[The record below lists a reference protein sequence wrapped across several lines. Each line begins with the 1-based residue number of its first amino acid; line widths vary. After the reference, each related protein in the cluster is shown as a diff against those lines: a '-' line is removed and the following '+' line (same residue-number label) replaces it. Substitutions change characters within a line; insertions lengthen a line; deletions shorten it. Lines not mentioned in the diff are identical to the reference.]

1 MRVAVLIP
9 CYNEA
14 AAVQHVVQGF
24 TQALPS
30 ARIYVFDNNSTDE
43 TALEAKAAGAE
54 VRFVGERGKGNVVR
68 RMFADVEADVY
79 VLVDGDG
86 TYDPSS
92 AAPMI
97 AQLLEQGLDVMVGRR
112 IAREEQAYRTGHVT
126 GNRLL
131 TGFAA
136 WLFGRASGDML
147 SGYRVFSRRY
157 VKSFPAF
164 SSGFEIETE
173 LTVHALQLRMPIGEI
188 DTNYFARIAGTESKL
203 NTFRDG
209 SRILLTIIRLLKSER
224 PFLFFGVGFMACAL
238 VAIGLAIPV
247 FQTYVQTGLV
257 PRLPTALLCAA
268 IALFGTILLA
278 CGIILES
285 VTIGRH
291 ELRRALYLAHLGPL
305 QTGESS
311 DHP

>member
-1 MRVAVLIP
+1 
-9 CYNEA
+9 
-14 AAVQHVVQGF
+14 
-24 TQALPS
+24 
-30 ARIYVFDNNSTDE
+30 
-43 TALEAKAAGAE
+43 
-54 VRFVGERGKGNVVR
+54 
-68 RMFADVEADVY
+68 
-79 VLVDGDG
+79 
-86 TYDPSS
+86 
-92 AAPMI
+92 
-97 AQLLEQGLDVMVGRR
+97 
-112 IAREEQAYRTGHVT
+112 
-126 GNRLL
+126 
-131 TGFAA
+131 
-136 WLFGRASGDML
+136 ML